1 MVCKLTL
8 LHHQLIRNYFYTG
21 RLNLNWLYFVC
32 FVILDLEPEKW
43 DRVLTDEYIDK
54 LAPLVGSQSLQF
66 FLELDMTFQE
76 WEQIKYRQSERELV
90 CLNCDILEAWKQNCY
105 KCDVKPTLRD
115 IGRAFG
121 NIGKHIKIIENT
133 LFD

>member
-1 MVCKLTL
+1 MVIFCLC
-8 LHHQLIRNYFYTG
+8 
-21 RLNLNWLYFVC
+21 V
-32 FVILDLEPEKW
+32 VILDLEPEKW
-43 DRVLTDEYIDK
+43 DLKLTGEFIDK

-66 FLELDMTFQE
+66 LLELDMTFQD
-76 WEQIKYRQSERELV
+76 WEQIKHKQSERDLV
-90 CLNCDILEAWKQNCY
+90 PLNCDIMEAWKQNCY
-105 KCDVKPTLRD
+105 KNNVRPTLRD

>member
-1 MVCKLTL
+1 M
-8 LHHQLIRNYFYTG
+8 
-21 RLNLNWLYFVC
+21 
-32 FVILDLEPEKW
+32 EPEKW